1 MKDGKVQNQ
10 WVYDAGSSSAVSSPA
25 ANADEALVADLAA
38 VASSRYDAAKVAALY
53 APNAVVHELTDANLT
68 STGLEVIQARFKD
81 LAGGGFGVVVTSA
94 PIRQDAFVAV
104 FSKFGN
110 TSDLSGRGL
119 VVYELKD
126 GKVLN
131 QWVYPAE

>member
-1 MKDGKVQNQ
+1 
-10 WVYDAGSSSAVSSPA
+10 
-25 ANADEALVADLAA
+25 
-38 VASSRYDAAKVAALY
+38 
-53 APNAVVHELTDANLT
+53 
-68 STGLEVIQARFKD
+68 
-81 LAGGGFGVVVTSA
+81 VTSA

-131 QWVYPAE
+131 QWVYAAP